1 MTARQGLAAAGR
13 EVEMAR
19 WRTGLRGHKLGEAR
33 VASEYLERE
42 RVVGGSRGGRRRAGD
57 GNRRRH
63 GEVHGAGD
71 LEKKRARVSDGV
83 E

>member
-1 MTARQGLAAAGR
+1 MAARQGLAAAGC

-33 VASEYLERE
+33 VALEYLEHE
-42 RVVGGSRGGRRRAGD
+42 RVVGGRCGGRRRPGD
-57 GNRRRH
+57 GDRRRR

-71 LEKKRARVSDGV
+71 LRKKRGKMSDGV